1 MSTLSVCLI
10 AKNESEVIGR
20 CLICATSFAD
30 EIIVVDTGS
39 TDNTKEIAAKYTDK
53 IFDFPWIDD
62 FAAARNFSFS
72 KATKDYVMWLDCD
85 DIIDHE
91 QQQRIVNYKKK
102 LPEYE
107 CDTFMANYQVGA
119 GQANAVTRIVRNG
132 TAKWEGFVHEYLATR
147 GNRIPLDFTITH
159 GKPQNSIVR
168 DTGRNLRIFERK
180 LAEGVKFNTRDTL
193 YYAKELYWNGH
204 NEKSLEWFGK
214 FFERPDKWIEDSIEA
229 TRIKADILG
238 KLGRHE
244 EMVEWLASAIVKY
257 GMNNRLMY
265 MCGLGLY
272 NQKKYEAATMYF
284 LSVVNGTGFD
294 SEFFKDGN
302 DYKFHSLVWLSCCFW
317 YRGKKDI
324 AKQFHEQAKA
334 IKPNSPVVLNNDK
347 FFNGV

>member
-1 MSTLSVCLI
+1 MATISVCMI
-10 AKNESEVIGR
+10 VKNEEAVLAR
-20 CLICATSFAD
+20 CLDSLNGIAD
-30 EIIVVDTGS
+30 EIVIVDTGS
-39 TDNTKEIAAKYTDK
+39 TDRTKEIASLYTSR
-53 IFDFPWIDD
+53 IYDFTWIHD

-91 QQQRIVNYKKK
+91 QQQRIVNFKKK

-119 GQANAVTRIVRNG
+119 GQANSVTRIVRNG

-204 NEKSLEWFGK
+204 NEKALEWFGK
-214 FFERPDKWIEDSIEA
+214 FFDRPDRWIEDSIEA
-229 TRIKADILG
+229 SRIKADILG

-265 MCGLGLY
+265 MCGLDLY
-272 NQKKYEAATMYF
+272 QQKKYEAATMYF
-284 LSVVNGTGFD
+284 VSIVNGTGFD

-302 DYKFHSLVWLSCCFW
+302 DYKFYSLVWLSCCFW

-324 AKQFHEQAKA
+324 AKQFHEQAKTM
-334 IKPNSPVVLNNDK
+334 KPNSSVVLNNDK
-347 FFNGV
+347 FFNGD

>member
-62 FAAARNFSFS
+62 FSAARNFSFS

-102 LPEYE
+102 LPEYG
-107 CDTFMANYQVGA
+107 CDTFMANYKVGA
-119 GQANAVTRIVRNG
+119 GQSNAVTRIVRNG
-132 TAKWEGFVHEYLATR
+132 TAKWEGFVHEYLATS

-159 GKPQNSIVR
+159 GKTQNSIVR
-168 DTGRNLRIFERK
+168 DTGRNLRIFEGK
-180 LAEGVKFNTRDTL
+180 LDEGVKFNTRDTL
-193 YYAKELYWNGH
+193 YYAKELY
-204 NEKSLEWFGK
+204 K

-317 YRGKKDI
+317 YRGKKDV
-324 AKQFHEQAKA
+324 AKQFHEQAKSM
-334 IKPNSPVVLNNDK
+334 KPNSPVVLNNDK